1 MKMNLPS
8 LDEVFELDKHTFM
21 ISIGNKDYKGFFST
35 IKADRE
41 TLPEGWY
48 TYDLGEGD
56 DGTICELK
64 NGYICDNFHGT
75 FCTQTVLPVV
85 YGVSLYRDGYGH
97 DFEYSFM

>member
-21 ISIGNKDYKGFFST
+21 ISIGKDYKGFFST
-35 IKADRE
+35 IKADME

-56 DGTICELK
+56 NGTICELK

-85 YGVSLYRDGYGH
+85 YGVSLYRDGYDH

>member
-1 MKMNLPS
+1 MNLPS
-8 LDEVFELDKHTFM
+8 LDEVFEFDKQSFM
-21 ISIGNKDYKGFFST
+21 ISIGNKDYKGFFSF

-56 DGTICELK
+56 NGTICELK
-64 NGYICDNFHGT
+64 NGYICDNYDGT
-75 FCTQTVLPVV
+75 FCTQNILPVV
-85 YGVSLYRDGYGH
+85 YGVSLYRDGH

>member
-1 MKMNLPS
+1 MNLSS
-8 LDEVFELDKHTFM
+8 LDEVFELDKQTFM

-48 TYDLGEGD
+48 TYDLGGD
-56 DGTICELK
+56 NGAICELK
-64 NGYICDNFHGT
+64 NGYICDNYHGM
-75 FCTQTVLPVV
+75 FCTRTILPVV
-85 YGVSLYRDGYGH
+85 YGVSLYRDGH